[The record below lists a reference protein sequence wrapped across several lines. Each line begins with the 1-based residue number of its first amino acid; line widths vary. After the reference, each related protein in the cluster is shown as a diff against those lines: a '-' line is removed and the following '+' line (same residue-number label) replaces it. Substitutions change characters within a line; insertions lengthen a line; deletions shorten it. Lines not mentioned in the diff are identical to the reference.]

1 MFLFA
6 LNAVIAIDTCLASIL
21 AANLEAVCLSEL
33 TLPLFNVVSDTKM
46 FHSEWANGKFQ
57 GIVTEVVAILD
68 FYMV

>member
-6 LNAVIAIDTCLASIL
+6 LNAVIAINTCLTSIL
-21 AANLEAVCLSEL
+21 ATYLETVCALEL

-46 FHSEWANGKFQ
+46 FHSEWANGMFQ